1 MTGRKISPQSGLDK
15 GALQAA
21 MTRDGQWL
29 MPLVGLV
36 EQAEVAVD
44 ELIDV
49 MGRITI
55 QAVLELSAQEVAGPK
70 QQGKLRS
77 TGGVQWHGTQ
87 GGLVELS
94 DRKLRVKRP
103 RLRQGRREVAIP
115 AYQAMVSGR
124 LSERMLGILLNG
136 VSTRNYRAVVPE
148 MADTVGISR
157 SAVSRHV
164 IEASAEAL
172 ERLAARDFRHLDLL
186 VIYLDGIQFGNYH
199 VLVAVGVDAGGRKHV
214 LGLRE
219 AASENTSV
227 ATSLLEDLVSR
238 GVGLD
243 RRRLFVIDGSK
254 ALRKAINQVYGR
266 QALVQRCRNHKLR
279 NILGH
284 LPKESHDQIRSAFR
298 AANKLDAAEG
308 TGRLKQLARWLER
321 DHPSAAASLTEGIE
335 ELFTVNRLGLPA
347 SLRRCLS
354 NTNLIDATHT
364 GGRHRTRRI
373 TNWQSGTMALR
384 WAAAAFLET
393 EKNYRRIMGYRDLWM
408 LKAQLRE
415 ATDSVD
421 EVRKAG

>member
-1 MTGRKISPQSGLDK
+1 MTGRKISPKSGLDK

-49 MGRITI
+49 MGRVTI
-55 QAVLELSAQEVAGPK
+55 QAVLELSAQEVAGRK

-94 DRKLRVKRP
+94 DRKLRVKKP
-103 RLRQGRREVAIP
+103 RLRQGNKEVAIP
-115 AYQAMVSGR
+115 AYQAMATGR

-172 ERLAARDFRHLDLL
+172 ERLVARDFSDLNLL

-199 VLVAVGVDAGGRKHV
+199 VLVAVGVDAGGGKHV

-219 AASENTSV
+219 SGSENACV

-238 GVGLD
+238 GVGPD

-254 ALRKAINQVYGR
+254 ALRKAINQVYGCK
-266 QALVQRCRNHKLR
+266 ALVQRCRNHKLR
-279 NILGH
+279 NILSH
-284 LPKESHDQIRSAFR
+284 LPKESHDQVRSAFR

-308 TGRLKQLARWLER
+308 IGRLRQLARWLER

-364 GGRHRTRRI
+364 GGRQRTRRI

-415 ATDSVD
+415 GTDSMD
-421 EVRKAG
+421 EERKVG